1 MKVILLNGSPHL
13 NGTTA
18 RALKEASEELVK
30 NGIETEI
37 VNVGAK
43 PVRGCIA
50 CMYCRKNGKCV
61 FDDDLVNETVK
72 KINEADGLIVGT
84 PVYYAS
90 VAGTLKCALDRMFYS
105 CGGSFSYKP
114 AAAVAV
120 ARRAGTVTAFDEINK
135 YFTIGNMPV
144 VSSTYWNN
152 VHGANAAQAEDDKE
166 GLQTMR
172 NLAKNMA
179 WLIKCIKAGEKEG
192 INHPEPE
199 RIHFTNFIR

>member
-1 MKVILLNGSPHL
+1 MKVILLNGSPHV

-18 RALKEASEELVK
+18 RALKEAAEELIK
-30 NGIETEI
+30 NGVEAEI

-50 CMYCRKNGKCV
+50 CMFCVKNGKCV
-61 FDDDLVNETVK
+61 FDDDIVNETVK
-72 KINEADGLIVGT
+72 KVNEADGIIVGT

-105 CGGSFSYKP
+105 SGGSFAFKP

-135 YFTIGNMPV
+135 YFTIANMPV

-152 VHGANAAQAEDDKE
+152 VHGANADDAESDNE

-179 WLIKCIKAGEKEG
+179 WLIKCIKSGEKEG
-192 INHPEPE
+192 ITTPEIE
-199 RIHFTNFIR
+199 RKHRTNFIR